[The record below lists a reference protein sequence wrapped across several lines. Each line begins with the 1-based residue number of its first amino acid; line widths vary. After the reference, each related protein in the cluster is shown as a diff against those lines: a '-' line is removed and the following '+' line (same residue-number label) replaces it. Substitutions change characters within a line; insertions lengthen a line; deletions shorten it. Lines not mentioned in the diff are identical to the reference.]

1 MATKLS
7 DAQIKKAARQG
18 GENELMASKGP
29 TKAKMPSTAPKGKFL
44 PYKTGKMAKSK

>member
-18 GENELMASKGP
+18 GDNELLASKGP
-29 TKAKMPSTAPKGKFL
+29 MKGKSYPSKPGAKQL
-44 PYKTGKMAKSK
+44 PQSLKKTAKTK

>member
-18 GENELMASKGP
+18 GENELLASKGP
-29 TKAKMPSTAPKGKFL
+29 MKGKIYPPKPGAKQL
-44 PYKTGKMAKSK
+44 PQGLKKTAKTK

>member
-18 GENELMASKGP
+18 GDNELLASKGP
-29 TKAKMPSTAPKGKFL
+29 VKGKAYPPRTGNKQVPQAPGKAKKK
-44 PYKTGKMAKSK
+44 

>member
-18 GENELMASKGP
+18 GENELLASKGP
-29 TKAKMPSTAPKGKFL
+29 MKGKSYPPKPGAKQL
-44 PYKTGKMAKSK
+44 PQGLKKTAKTK